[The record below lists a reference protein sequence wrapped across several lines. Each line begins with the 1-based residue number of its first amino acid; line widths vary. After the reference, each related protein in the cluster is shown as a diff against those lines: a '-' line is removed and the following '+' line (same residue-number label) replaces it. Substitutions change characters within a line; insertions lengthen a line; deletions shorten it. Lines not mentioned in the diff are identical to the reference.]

1 MTGGLSWRA
10 WRSVATKEGVMEGA
24 QFDNLLRGLATSRRT
39 YIGGLLASAG
49 GWLTPATG
57 ESKRKGKKRK
67 PRKGKPNAFGC
78 LNVGKLCKS
87 ADQCCSGIC
96 EGKKRK
102 RKCVA
107 HGTGTCDQQGP
118 EICVPDP
125 PIALTCNN
133 DMTCRC
139 FRTTGDS
146 IVCARYEPAV
156 SCVQCARDADC
167 ESAGLLAGSSCV
179 PFSEGPC
186 AGNCAGGMACVV
198 PCGVELPEPAP

>member
-1 MTGGLSWRA
+1 MLLGRFLDQCRSLAAGSTRRDLMTGLAVGFGL
-10 WRSVATKEGVMEGA
+10 G
-24 QFDNLLRGLATSRRT
+24 
-39 YIGGLLASAG
+39 SAYPI
-49 GWLTPATG
+49 LETEAKKK
-57 ESKRKGKKRK
+57 KRKKRK
-67 PRKGKPNAFGC
+67 PRKPKPNAFGC
-78 LNVGKLCKS
+78 LNVGKPCKS

-96 EGKKRK
+96 DGKKRK

-133 DMTCRC
+133 DATCRC

-146 IVCARYEPAV
+146 IVCAKFEGPA

-167 ESAGLLAGSSCV
+167 EAAGLPAGSSCV

-186 AGNCAGGMACVV
+186 AGNCASGMACVV
-198 PCGVELPEPAP
+198 PCGVDLPEPAP